1 MTRKYLLITF
11 QKYLPLTFKNTRL
24 SIYSMKLKPF
34 SPNVH
39 ILAVIS
45 QFICVWAGVGGA
57 GGGGGRGGCSD
68 SHLSSSDLIVNI
80 IISGHNVNRYL
91 LRHLT

>member
-1 MTRKYLLITF
+1 MTRKYLFITF
-11 QKYLPLTFKNTRL
+11 QKYFQKHKTF
-24 SIYSMKLKPF
+24 SSMKLKPF
-34 SPNVH
+34 SPNVQ

-80 IISGHNVNRYL
+80 IISGHNVNRDL